1 MGSKAPDDTIHKALG
16 FYFSHHI
23 FPPYFSDLPTSEPI
37 QKLLLLSV
45 KVGLIKMAG
54 IFELDAE
61 VTATQ
66 DADSVD
72 ADDNMVMIKLI

>member
-1 MGSKAPDDTIHKALG
+1 
-16 FYFSHHI
+16 
-23 FPPYFSDLPTSEPI
+23 
-37 QKLLLLSV
+37 
-45 KVGLIKMAG
+45 MAG

-66 DADSVD
+66 DVDSVD